1 MSFFT
6 YYGKLKNELFVAVLP
21 KGTVEIDDPIHIYS
35 EKQFMTYRARNVAIT
50 DDGEDRIAFH
60 DGYYTFEAVTSK
72 SYRSIDMTRKRTNS
86 GEADTIALT
95 RLHDQPQTATP
106 LAPKIWT
113 GTINFHEWA
122 NNEPF
127 VVLAPKGLGHEK
139 PIVAMWQWTKDA
151 EGVPKTLSYGVSKQA
166 CDGTT
171 HEKFSFKQSGY
182 YTLDCQINTATK
194 GLLVT
199 VKAPTNA
206 DKVQRE
212 LTAAPLADLGVEH
225 RFTPPR
231 ARQEK
236 VTLECSLPN
245 AKPSLPRVTAALPF
259 PSDLVET
266 LSYSAAYLDQAGYLA
281 RYANKQFEKLDKS
294 YHLLEKKSEQR
305 ATKIVS
311 LDSHVQRLTSETQ
324 SLTKRNAELEKQ
336 MTDDRKNAAQREAAL
351 GEKLRKA
358 LAALQTSDNKVK
370 ALAKLNTEQKAYIA
384 EDKLADIERE
394 RKHDEHDKADHV
406 AIDLANE
413 ALEEARE
420 RGNQLL
426 EELEQKTKKVSVLT
440 SELDATRDQL
450 GHAKAQIGR
459 LAGEM
464 EAEKKQKADIQAQ
477 LDETRHKLSVAE
489 QDVKHLR
496 TELQQTKEDLKE
508 EKTNSAFQLKQ
519 KDVDIARKIKDITA
533 REDEIKGLKQ
543 TIKDQKVDLADLR
556 ENLRENEEAHETT
569 KKDRNKFERKYN
581 ELTTTNEAALE
592 KLKSELQATIQER
605 QQQIDELLYHDKG
618 HHKTDVTAAVT
629 EITNVT
635 A

>member
-21 KGTVEIDDPIHIYS
+21 KGTVEVDDPIHIYS
-35 EKQFMTYRARNVAIT
+35 EKQFMTYRAHDIAIT
-50 DDGEDRIAFH
+50 DDGEDRITFH

-72 SYRSIDMTRKRTNS
+72 SYRSINLTRKRTNS
-86 GEADTIALT
+86 GEADTVALT

-106 LAPKIWT
+106 LAPKIWI
-113 GTINFHEWA
+113 GTISFHEWA
-122 NNEPF
+122 NSEPF

-182 YTLDCQINTATK
+182 YALDCQINAATK

-206 DKVQRE
+206 DKVQKE
-212 LTAAPLADLGVEH
+212 LTAAPLAELGAEH
-225 RFTPPR
+225 RFMPPR

-245 AKPSLPRVTAALPF
+245 AKPSLPRITAALPF
-259 PSDLVET
+259 PADLVET

-305 ATKIVS
+305 AAKIIS
-311 LDSHVQRLTSETQ
+311 LGSDVHRLTSEAQ

-336 MTDDRKNAAQREAAL
+336 VADDRKDAAQRETAL

-358 LAALQTSDNKVK
+358 LAALQKSDSKAK
-370 ALAKLNTEQKAYIA
+370 ALAKLNAEQKAYIA
-384 EDKLADIERE
+384 EDKLTDMDRE
-394 RKHDEHDKADHV
+394 RKHDEDDRADHK

-459 LAGEM
+459 LAGEV
-464 EAEKKQKADIQAQ
+464 EAEKKQKAEMQTQ
-477 LDETRHKLSVAE
+477 LDETKHKLSVAE

-496 TELQQTKEDLKE
+496 TELQQAKDNLKE
-508 EKTNSAFQLKQ
+508 EKTHSAFRLKQ
-519 KDVDIARKIKDITA
+519 KDASIVSKENDIKSREEDIADLQKTIMKLEAEIERIEKD
-533 REDEIKGLKQ
+533 RDVYKSQLKELS
-543 TIKDQKVDLADLR
+543 TTTEAKLKDLR
-556 ENLRENEEAHETT
+556 SRHLAEL
-569 KKDRNKFERKYN
+569 KD
-581 ELTTTNEAALE
+581 
-592 KLKSELQATIQER
+592 R
-605 QQQIDELLYHDKG
+605 QQQIDDFQNHDKE
-618 HHKTDVTAAVT
+618 HDHKTEVAAP
-629 EITNVT
+629 